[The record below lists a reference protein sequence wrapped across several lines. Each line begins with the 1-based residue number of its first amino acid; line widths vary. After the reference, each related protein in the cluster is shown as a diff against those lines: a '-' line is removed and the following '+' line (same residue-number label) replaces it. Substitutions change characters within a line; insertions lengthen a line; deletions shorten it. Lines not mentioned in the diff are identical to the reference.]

1 MRSKTI
7 LIASSVLLLLAG
19 VFLWSMS
26 TGPSDDV
33 LIAQAIDDSIRAS
46 REGRPGGVLDNLSRD
61 LKVQDEDIDNPAV
74 KNFIENQ
81 KPDIELTNKKPVMR
95 GDLAVVTTDVIVT
108 FGLAGMRVPAPITGV
123 QIELQK
129 ETGFKYFIFPT
140 KKWKIVKIFSS
151 DDGTGNLLG
160 R

>member
-7 LIASSVLLLLAG
+7 LIASSVLLLLTG
-19 VFLWSMS
+19 LFLWSMS

-33 LIAQAIDDSIRAS
+33 LIAQALDESIKAS
-46 REGRPGGVLDNLSRD
+46 REGKPGGVLENLSRD

-81 KPDIELTNKKPVMR
+81 KPEIELTNKKPVMK

-108 FGLAGMRVPAPITGV
+108 FGLAGMRLPAPIQGV
-123 QIELQK
+123 QIELRK
-129 ETGFKYFIFPT
+129 ETGFKFLFFPT
-140 KKWKIVKIFSS
+140 KKWKIVRIFSS
-151 DDGTGNLLG
+151 DDATGNLLG